1 MHTNKMNIIKK
12 YCDNIN
18 TNVVLVVFK
27 KKGGGG
33 LTQHLIFNKEKKKQP
48 RLSYNL
54 ICMISSYKKSEC
66 MCVCWGDSGGVGV
79 DSRIYDQQCEHIY
92 KNVCSILS

>member
-27 KKGGGG
+27 KKKGEGGGA
-33 LTQHLIFNKEKKKQP
+33 
-48 RLSYNL
+48 
-54 ICMISSYKKSEC
+54 
-66 MCVCWGDSGGVGV
+66 DSTPT
-79 DSRIYDQQCEHIY
+79 I
-92 KNVCSILS
+92 